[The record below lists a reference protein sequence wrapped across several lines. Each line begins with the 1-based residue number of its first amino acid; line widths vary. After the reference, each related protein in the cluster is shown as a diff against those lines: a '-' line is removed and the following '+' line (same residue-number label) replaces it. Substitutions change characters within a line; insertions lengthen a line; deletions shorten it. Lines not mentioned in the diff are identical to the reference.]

1 MLLLTASHQQSA
13 ISQQVVVVSLGLTA
27 RFGTYKQDLSSAMQQ
42 TFDYQYMGLHT
53 KGIELYTIP

>member
-1 MLLLTASHQQSA
+1 MLLLTAS

-27 RFGTYKQDLSSAMQQ
+27 RFSTYKQDLSSVMQQ

-53 KGIELYTIP
+53 KGLEVYTIP